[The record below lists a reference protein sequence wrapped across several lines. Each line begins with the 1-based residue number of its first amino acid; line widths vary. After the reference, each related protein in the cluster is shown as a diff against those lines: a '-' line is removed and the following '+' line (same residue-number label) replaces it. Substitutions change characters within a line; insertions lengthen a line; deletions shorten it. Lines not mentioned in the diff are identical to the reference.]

1 MVHPLAVYTLQQADT
16 LQLPHQRCAV
26 ALLLVVQDVHAAL
39 IQHIGDALLRDV
51 VVIGHSVVEVL
62 VGGQPAQIVAAEC
75 AEVPLILHVACE
87 ELLAAGLDVLL
98 QHIVHLGADV
108 LAVQHLVALAVDDLT
123 LLVHDVVVLQDVL
136 ADLEVAALEFLL
148 GRLDGAGDH
157 PVLDGGVLVDA
168 QRAHQALH
176 AVAAEQAH
184 QVVLEAQV
192 EAGCTGVALTACTA
206 AQLVVDTAALVAL
219 GTNDEQTACGTHLLG
234 LRLSQGLVLGIQLI
248 ETLADCQNVG
258 VAGLAVAVGLDEQLF
273 HSGGQGLFG
282 LFGVQQFLAEV
293 LFPHLGLC
301 HILGVAAQ
309 HNIRTTA
316 CHIGGDGDRTLLAGL
331 CDDLSLSLVV
341 LGVQHIEIAGIL
353 LQHLG
358 ESLALLDAD
367 RTHQNRL
374 TIFMALHDLLDD
386 RVVLAVDGLVDGV
399 RVVLADIGTVGGDGD
414 DVQAINFGELGS
426 LRLGCAGHTGQ
437 LLVHTEVVLE
447 GDGGQRLALGG
458 DLHALLSLDGLM
470 QALVVPAADHQ
481 AARELIDDDDFAV
494 LHDVVNVPL
503 HHAVG
508 LDGLIDVVGEGH
520 ILSSGE
526 VLDLEIFLRL
536 LDALGGQGAGLV
548 LLVHDVIAVGLLVS
562 LQLVFQLDHDALA
575 QGADEAVHLRVQ
587 AGGILTAA
595 GDDQGGAGLID
606 KDGVHLIDDG
616 VDMAA
621 LHHIVLV
628 GHHIVA
634 QVVEAELV
642 VGTIGNVGVV
652 SPTAGIAIHA
662 LHDQANRQAQ
672 PAVKLAHPLAVALG
686 EVVIDSNDVDALAG
700 QRIQVGGQGRHKGLA
715 FTGLH
720 LGDVTPMEGDAA
732 GDLHREVLH
741 AQHAPCGL
749 AADGEGV
756 GQDIVQRFAVGQ
768 LLLQRGGLGLQL
780 GVGHG
785 LILAFQCQHLF
796 GEGVD
801 LFQLPV
807 REAAKEFFS

>member
-16 LQLPHQRCAV
+16 LQLPHQRCTV

-51 VVIGHSVVEVL
+51 VVIGHGVVEVL

-123 LLVHDVVVLQDVL
+123 LLVHDVVVLQDIL

-148 GRLDGAGDH
+148 GRLDGTGDH

-176 AVAAEQAH
+176 AVAAEQTH

-206 AQLVVDTAALVAL
+206 AQLVVDAAALVAL
-219 GTNDEQTACGTHLLG
+219 GTNDKQTACGTHLLG

-282 LFGVQQFLAEV
+282 LFRVQQFLAEV

-309 HNIRTTA
+309 HNISTTA
-316 CHIGGDGDRTLLAGL
+316 CHIGGDGDRALLAGL

-374 TIFMALHDLLDD
+374 TILMALHDLLDD

-399 RVVLADIGTVGGDGD
+399 RVVLADVGTVGGDGD
-414 DVQAINFGELGS
+414 DVQAINFGELGG

-458 DLHALLSLDGLM
+458 DLHALLGLDGLM
-470 QALVVPAADHQ
+470 QTLVVPAADHQ
-481 AARELIDDDDFAV
+481 TAGELVHDDDLTV
-494 LHDVVNVPL
+494 LDHIVDIPL

-508 LDGLIDVVGEGH
+508 LDSLIDVVGKGH
-520 ILSSGE
+520 
-526 VLDLEIFLRL
+526 VLGGGKVLHLKIGLGLFDTG
-536 LDALGGQGAGLV
+536 GGQGTGLV
-548 LLVHDVIAVGLLVS
+548 LFVHNVVAISLLIGGD
-562 LQLVFQLDHDALA
+562 LIFQLHHHALV
-575 QGADEAVHLRVQ
+575 QGAHKAVHLRVQ
-587 AGGILTAA
+587 AGGVLATA
-595 GDDQGGAGLID
+595 GNDQGGAGFINQ
-606 KDGVHLIDDG
+606 DGVHLVHDG
-616 VDMAA
+616 VGVAA
-621 LHHIVLV
+621 LHHVGLV
-628 GHHIVA
+628 GHHVVA
-634 QVVEAELV
+634 QVVKAELV
-642 VGTIGNVGVV
+642 VGAVGDIGIVGG
-652 SPTAGIAIHA
+652 PAGVAVHA
-662 LHDQANRQAQ
+662 LHDQADSQSQ
-672 PAVKLAHPLAVALG
+672 PAVELAHPLAVALG
-686 EVVIDSNDVDALAG
+686 QIVVDGNNVHPFAG
-700 QRIQVGGQGRHKGLA
+700 QGVQVGGQGSHKGLA
-715 FTGLH
+715 LTGLH
-720 LGDVTPMEGDAA
+720 LGNIAAVQGNAA
-732 GDLHREVLH
+732 GHLHREVLH